1 MFALDLFNTDHERRL
16 AEGAVD
22 RLEQRR
28 IDDLAM
34 RMDDLVA
41 RARKADT
48 PEAKAALI
56 KEFQKCKDER
66 DGYFKIKDE
75 CMGYGGIVG
84 EDVSRLQAE
93 QRPKKNKWMAEIKAK
108 YPNIRF
114 SEEKMPGGAIVAYLP
129 GQRDPVAVYPRQAP
143 FGRVGGLKEFTQ
155 APEVADQAT
164 DRPAAGGYSVVLQG
178 KPGKP
183 GGHLYT
189 ARNAWAAL
197 MNIFPDAYPTLDS
210 AGYKTAEVAERGSAM
225 VKSGLDKNTAQNAV
239 AKLSKWVPAQFWRVI
254 GTGLDEAGLP
264 DIADKKDKMARL
276 NQPGRVG
283 TDIVSPQQRVAG
295 ATPPSNTMLGKA
307 KETFASFANWLAG
320 RDDTGPTYESAVNEQ
335 TGAISPVNA
344 AKYAYEQ
351 MRKAHDDNVD
361 IATIRWMSNPEPIT
375 MSRNQLYHTLTKLK
389 SMSRQNRNQF
399 ALQTLANRQNFAL
412 WLGSQNKVQPRPKL
426 KQPADPFQ
434 TELPLNKPQ
443 VSPVQERAQKKNSDR
458 EQYGD
463 TEVARSVQKIRAK
476 HPAARSDVEALAKD
490 ELENA
495 KRSEQQLAAI
505 KGANTEQDALLRQLV
520 ALDKKQGQDIDQLDS
535 ENNRQERE
543 LQRIQAT
550 NANLQKTIQDMTGTK
565 QSARPKQ
572 TARAKPQT
580 KTAEPIPAVEPT
592 ADPKIEKKMQ
602 ELEAKIGELEQQPP
616 SADVNNQIK
625 KLQTRI
631 NSLAPAIAQATGG
644 SNEFNLAGVT
654 KSKKAPKVSIPIG
667 DLDIE
672 PLKQITKSKP
682 KAKAKAKAVPAP
694 GADDEFDVLGLDP
707 AELAAVDEGQSDQAT
722 AHAVYI
728 DNQLWR
734 VYANAKTALDMEKKV
749 KASLKAQGRDQQ
761 VRVSPYYQGVS
772 EEIDENFGRAGSVP
786 SLRAGMVARHGLLGP
801 VTVMKVAH
809 NSAFVK
815 DQTGH
820 EARVGLGTLV
830 PLRDQ
835 TPLKRQAVGEGTQRL
850 HPGDPIVVT
859 APNEFEGA
867 TGEIHELSPSGKF
880 VIVNLYNH
888 GKHSMHLSDV
898 EYNEY
903 ADDEDDGNVND
914 IDDGPQH
921 AYDSDERTR
930 SDQFEGFQDFN
941 KVEPYEV
948 CLAGKCVKTF
958 DYYED
963 ARRFHDNWKKKLYRE
978 GNKAKADKITLN
990 PVMKEQGVA
999 EGEGGLGQVA
1009 GIGINGKQFNFSIKD
1024 LIAKAQNYP
1033 IKKLNPQL
1041 FVKQLADRH
1050 EDPKQTAARAQAADL
1065 QYPIIVVQD
1074 GNTLMIADGTHRA
1087 QKAIMNKLPSINAYV
1102 IPVEDMAEF
1111 SKQGVAEDTGSWI
1124 VYDPETKQIKKR
1136 FKTHTAGKS
1145 YAQTHKLGFASS
1157 EYYFDQVK
1165 EKTVAENDDW
1175 DDGEWTD
1182 DPSQH
1187 VVVKSQQPTRYPES
1201 VLRAIQQ
1208 NPAMRAD
1215 IIRDYKRKQQSGSLN
1230 ELSNEK
1236 LAQYKQAAALD
1247 AGAADRAGDFERGDK
1262 RFAGIVKA
1270 TKKQFANDV
1279 KKHKE
1284 VDEAQTDYQKRRQ
1297 RERDVDAGRPVKP
1310 EPKNPQTDWAK
1321 KRAKEKRD
1329 LEQFG
1334 EEFTNQSLRQNIPG
1348 KSVIE
1353 GFTVVYDRTTKKVN
1367 IMYQGEVLDSFKYT
1381 GGPAFGQFRIALE
1394 HKLRQLQKDG
1404 KGPGRVKVAPN
1415 RDYDQTYASGLSH
1428 NVDLPL
1434 DVQKQMYQQHDQ
1446 DTKDYGITSV
1456 ANPGKWAAI
1465 RRAQAAKR
1473 DKEAVAEEN
1482 STSSD
1487 AVERAI
1493 LNRIMVAHTDLL
1505 MKFDPEKVMQAA
1517 EEVAYNVGDIYEIGR
1532 SDVNA
1537 YVDQVRQ
1544 ILGAE

>member
-84 EDVSRLQAE
+84 E
-93 QRPKKNKWMAEIKAK
+93 
-108 YPNIRF
+108 
-114 SEEKMPGGAIVAYLP
+114 
-129 GQRDPVAVYPRQAP
+129 
-143 FGRVGGLKEFTQ
+143 
-155 APEVADQAT
+155 
-164 DRPAAGGYSVVLQG
+164 
-178 KPGKP
+178 
-183 GGHLYT
+183 
-189 ARNAWAAL
+189 
-197 MNIFPDAYPTLDS
+197 
-210 AGYKTAEVAERGSAM
+210 
-225 VKSGLDKNTAQNAV
+225 
-239 AKLSKWVPAQFWRVI
+239 
-254 GTGLDEAGLP
+254 AGLP
-264 DIADKKDKMARL
+264 DVADKQAKMAQL

-307 KETFASFANWLAG
+307 KETFSSFANWLAG

-389 SMSRQNRNQF
+389 NMSRQNRNQF

-434 TELPLNKPQ
+434 TELPLGKPQ
-443 VSPVQERAQKKNSDR
+443 PGAPVSERAQKKNSDR

-520 ALDKKQGQDIDQLDS
+520 ALDQKQGQEIDQLDS
-535 ENNRQERE
+535 ENDSQERE

-550 NANLQKTIQDMTGTK
+550 NANLQKTIQAMTGAK

-572 TARAKPQT
+572 TAQAKPQT

-592 ADPKIEKKMQ
+592 VDPEVEKKMQ

-616 SADVNNQIK
+616 SADVNDQIK

-644 SNEFNLAGVT
+644 SDEFNPAGVS
-654 KSKKAPKVSIPIG
+654 KPKKAPKVSAPLG

-672 PLKQITKSKP
+672 PTKRTI
-682 KAKAKAKAVPAP
+682 KAKTRPKAKAKAVPAP

-850 HPGDPIVVT
+850 HQGDPVIVT

-898 EYNEY
+898 EYNDY
-903 ADDEDDGNVND
+903 ADQEEEDDWY
-914 IDDGPQH
+914 DD
-921 AYDSDERTR
+921 ADEFGKPG
-930 SDQFEGFQDFN
+930 SEFFPEGFQDFN
-941 KVEPYEV
+941 KKEPYEV

-999 EGEGGLGQVA
+999 E
-1009 GIGINGKQFNFSIKD
+1009 
-1024 LIAKAQNYP
+1024 
-1033 IKKLNPQL
+1033 
-1041 FVKQLADRH
+1041 
-1050 EDPKQTAARAQAADL
+1050 ARAD
-1065 QYPIIVVQD
+1065 D
-1074 GNTLMIADGTHRA
+1074 
-1087 QKAIMNKLPSINAYV
+1087 INFGHTV
-1102 IPVEDMAEF
+1102 TP
-1111 SKQGVAEDTGSWI
+1111 GGWI

-1145 YAQTHKLGFASS
+1145 YAKTHKLGFASS
-1157 EYYFDQVK
+1157 EYYFDQIK

-1394 HKLRQLQKDG
+1394 HKLAQLRRDG

-1473 DKEAVAEEN
+1473 DKEAVAEES

-1505 MKFDPEKVMQAA
+1505 MKFGPDKVMQAA
-1517 EEVAYNVGDIYEIGR
+1517 EEVAYNAGDVDEIGT
-1532 SDVNA
+1532 SDVSA
-1537 YVDQVRQ
+1537 YVNQVRQ
-1544 ILGAE
+1544 ILGA